1 MLADKKGPQG
11 CRVIHLYFNYYIY
24 VNICIFEA
32 LTDTQQMMYAFGDSR
47 RPNLESAKM
56 VEQVDI

>member
-1 MLADKKGPQG
+1 MQ
-11 CRVIHLYFNYYIY
+11 I
-24 VNICIFEA
+24 VNINFEG

-56 VEQVDI
+56 VEQVEFDVMTLKN